1 MPANRVKRVFYV
13 NWFGHPRFAEVL
25 AAHGAKVVV
34 SSRKLPACEEVVKGI
49 KARGGEATAVAAS
62 PTFV

>member
-25 AAHGAKVVV
+25 AG
-34 SSRKLPACEEVVKGI
+34 
-49 KARGGEATAVAAS
+49 RGE
-62 PTFV
+62 